1 MTSDAVPLP
10 AVPLSGTAEDG
21 GERPAVVVARTGRG
35 WRVFSPGR
43 AEDVGDLLEGMALA
57 DLVAEEL
64 GVPAEPDRTARRAAR
79 GAVEE
84 HPAGDPRDARVAAL
98 ERTVAQLEH
107 ALASRVVVERAI
119 GVLAERH
126 AVPPRA
132 AFEGLRAQARSFGRP
147 VHELA
152 REVLGSLERLPGEP
166 RPERPAPP
174 AVAPPA
180 EAGPALPPAPR
191 RGSGRRVERS
201 ASRPSPAAPADGRR

>member
-1 MTSDAVPLP
+1 MTSDAVHLP
-10 AVPLSGTAEDG
+10 AVPPSGTAEEG

-35 WRVFSPGR
+35 WGVFSPGR

-57 DLVAEEL
+57 DLVAEDL

-79 GAVEE
+79 GTGEE
-84 HPAGDPRDARVAAL
+84 EPSGDPRAARIAAL

-126 AVPPRA
+126 AVAPRA

-152 REVLGSLERLPGEP
+152 REVLGTLERLPGEP
-166 RPERPAPP
+166 RPDRPLSSAAAPLPEGTTTLAPP
-174 AVAPPA
+174 
-180 EAGPALPPAPR
+180 PR
-191 RGSGRRVERS
+191 RGPGRRVERS
-201 ASRPSPAAPADGRR
+201 ASRPGPAAPADGRR